1 MSSYIVTY
9 DLSAPGRNYESLFG
23 YLKSFP
29 YSKHAL
35 ESSWVIITSKTALEV
50 CNELLRHIDGNDH
63 VLVNEVTLNSAWFG
77 LPASVSEWLQKYL
90 PAAA

>member
-9 DLSAPGRNYESLFG
+9 DLSTPGRDYESLFS

-29 YSKHAL
+29 YHAHVL
-35 ESSWVIITSKTALEV
+35 ESSWAIITSKTALEV
-50 CNELLRHIDGNDH
+50 CNEILPHIDGNDH
-63 VLVNEVTLNSAWFG
+63 VLVNEVTLNAAWFG
-77 LPASVSEWLQKYL
+77 LPDPVSEWLKKYL